1 MTAIWLLIVMS
12 LIQLWQIGWLSII
25 LIARIKRLII
35 QHLWDML
42 KVTMKTDHWK
52 FGGDTASTGV
62 EDAEVACRGCRVAS
76 KKTWQNNLIAD
87 EQLALA
93 A

>member
-1 MTAIWLLIVMS
+1 
-12 LIQLWQIGWLSII
+12 
-25 LIARIKRLII
+25 
-35 QHLWDML
+35 ML

-52 FGGDTASTGV
+52 FGGDTASTEV
-62 EDAEVACRGCRVAS
+62 EGAEVACRGCWVAS
-76 KKTWQNNLIAD
+76 EKTWQYNLIAD